1 MCPTTN
7 TAKEQLNSSTL
18 FIISYFD
25 MSGMSIALSD
35 FTSSAEKQKLA
46 HTH

>member
-7 TAKEQLNSSTL
+7 TTKEQLNSTL